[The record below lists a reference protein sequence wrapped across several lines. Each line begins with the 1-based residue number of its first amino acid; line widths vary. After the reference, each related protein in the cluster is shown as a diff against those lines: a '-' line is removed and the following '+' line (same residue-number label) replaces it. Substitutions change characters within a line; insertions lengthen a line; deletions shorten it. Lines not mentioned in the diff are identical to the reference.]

1 MKGLKD
7 FFREE
12 EGVAII
18 EIVLILVILIGLVVV
33 FKNKITTLNNK
44 ILTRITTES
53 NKILWKSDNIFC
65 FKSAADL
72 IVSACTIRGGEG
84 IRIKDDGHPRGR
96 NRDGLCCSRISACV
110 VE

>member
-1 MKGLKD
+1 MHINLDRAKYSAEMEVFMKELKD

-33 FKNKITTLNNK
+33 FKNKITILNNK

-53 NKILWKSDNIFC
+53 NKIL
-65 FKSAADL
+65 
-72 IVSACTIRGGEG
+72 
-84 IRIKDDGHPRGR
+84 
-96 NRDGLCCSRISACV
+96 
-110 VE
+110 

>member
-1 MKGLKD
+1 MHINLDRAKYSAEMEVFMKGLKD

-53 NKILWKSDNIFC
+53 NKIL
-65 FKSAADL
+65 
-72 IVSACTIRGGEG
+72 
-84 IRIKDDGHPRGR
+84 
-96 NRDGLCCSRISACV
+96 
-110 VE
+110 

>member
-1 MKGLKD
+1 MIPANRFVFAHKLGSRKVQRRNGVFMKGLKD

-53 NKILWKSDNIFC
+53 NKIL
-65 FKSAADL
+65 
-72 IVSACTIRGGEG
+72 
-84 IRIKDDGHPRGR
+84 
-96 NRDGLCCSRISACV
+96 
-110 VE
+110 

>member
-44 ILTRITTES
+44 ILTKITTES
-53 NKILWKSDNIFC
+53 NKIL
-65 FKSAADL
+65 
-72 IVSACTIRGGEG
+72 
-84 IRIKDDGHPRGR
+84 
-96 NRDGLCCSRISACV
+96 
-110 VE
+110 